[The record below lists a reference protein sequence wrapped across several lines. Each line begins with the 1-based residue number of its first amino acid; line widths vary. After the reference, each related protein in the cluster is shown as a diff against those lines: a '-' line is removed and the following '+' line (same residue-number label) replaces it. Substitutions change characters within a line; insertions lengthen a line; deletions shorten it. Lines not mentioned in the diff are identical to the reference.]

1 MRSVRT
7 GCFSRTQPPT
17 LGSPGGV
24 GVDIEGQAWDPLRM
38 QTIVTTTVTTVID
51 LETFEPTHSVDIAAE
66 NVLPNE
72 LVLAAALGGTEAA
85 AATLREQVRPKS
97 DPQECEDD
105 ESPVDNRQDR
115 RNPPAEPTPEN
126 PSETGV

>member
-1 MRSVRT
+1 
-7 GCFSRTQPPT
+7 
-17 LGSPGGV
+17 
-24 GVDIEGQAWDPLRM
+24 M

-51 LETFEPTHSVDIAAE
+51 LETFEPTHSVDISAE
-66 NVLPNE
+66 EVLPSD
-72 LVLAAALGGTEAA
+72 VIYAAALGGARAA
-85 AATLREQVRPKS
+85 AKS
-97 DPQECEDD
+97 LEEYVPNRLLPQDECEDD

>member
-1 MRSVRT
+1 
-7 GCFSRTQPPT
+7 
-17 LGSPGGV
+17 
-24 GVDIEGQAWDPLRM
+24 M